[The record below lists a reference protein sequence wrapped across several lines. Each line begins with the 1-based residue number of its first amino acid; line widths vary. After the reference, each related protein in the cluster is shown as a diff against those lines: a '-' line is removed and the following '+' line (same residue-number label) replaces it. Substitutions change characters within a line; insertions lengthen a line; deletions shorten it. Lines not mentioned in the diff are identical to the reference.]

1 MPGTRISFFFITFRS
16 SFSIFLY
23 FFFFSWIN
31 RLTWVT
37 SIPTKHI
44 YHVRKIYMI
53 KIWMIFEYGVSIPDI
68 HYKSYVSMRI
78 VLCACRFLETIK
90 FALGKMV
97 TVHCYHQPPQPPSP
111 FSWLPTSPPAPS
123 GQLRVLLARRETRVK
138 RRFVYLPPNAAPLR
152 LMFLSD
158 PTISY
163 TFS

>member
-1 MPGTRISFFFITFRS
+1 
-16 SFSIFLY
+16 
-23 FFFFSWIN
+23 
-31 RLTWVT
+31 
-37 SIPTKHI
+37 
-44 YHVRKIYMI
+44 
-53 KIWMIFEYGVSIPDI
+53 MIFEYGVSIPDI

-78 VLCACRFLETIK
+78 FLCACRFLETIK

-163 TFS
+163 TFSQILLSQQFARNLTNFYRVRIEGRVINNFLLT